1 MKKKQEKIIIYQL
14 LVRLAGNTVRKNK
27 PWGSIR
33 ENGCGK
39 FNDLSERFLE
49 EIAGL
54 GASHIWLTGIPEH
67 ASCTAYPD
75 QEIPADNPLVV
86 KGRAGS
92 PYAIR
97 DYYDVCPDL
106 ATDVDR
112 RMEEFEALIGRCHS
126 SGLTPLI
133 DFVPNHLA
141 RRYHSDHAEGV
152 NRQFGRHDNT
162 SVAFSTDNNFYYL
175 PGQALKL
182 PEEVYQHPTSREVF
196 PAGYEENPAKATGND
211 CFSAA
216 PSYSDWYE
224 TVKLNYGIDYRGK
237 NPSRSGI
244 IPDTLIPDTWSKM
257 LDILLFWAGKNI
269 GGFRCDMAEM
279 VPPSFWEWAIGKI
292 REQYPAI
299 LFIAEIYNPAAYNTY
314 SKAGF
319 DYLYDKAGFYDCIR
333 DIIAEK
339 KEAGALTGVWKSL
352 VGSEGAMLRFVE
364 NHDEQRIA
372 SSHFA
377 GNANAGIPATVAA
390 ACMHQGPLMIYFGQE
405 LGEEARG
412 ISGFSRDDGRTSIF
426 DYCSVPAFRQWFSNG
441 KCTSGNLPAEA
452 ARLRESYKKFLM
464 LCRHPV
470 ISNGNFYDLMWA
482 NPVADKHLYAF
493 IRWDAR
499 HTWII
504 ALNFSGSDNISARIR
519 IPDHFM
525 TISGRKDPAS
535 WTCHPL
541 FNEGTPCRII
551 SKKNTES
558 GLALILQPFS
568 AEIISIKSIC
578 QE

>member
-1 MKKKQEKIIIYQL
+1 MREKIIIYQL
-14 LVRLAGNTVRKNK
+14 LVRLAGNTVSRNK

-39 FNDLSERFLE
+39 FNDLSDRFLK

-54 GASHIWLTGIPEH
+54 GASHIWLTGVQEH
-67 ASCTAYPD
+67 ASCTAYPT
-75 QEIPADNPLVV
+75 QQIPADNPLVV

-106 ATDVDR
+106 ATEVDR

-126 SGLTPLI
+126 AGLVPLI

-141 RRYHSDHAEGV
+141 RRYHSDRAEGI
-152 NRQFGRHDNT
+152 NRQFGRHDDKGI
-162 SVAFSTDNNFYYL
+162 AFGIDNNFYYL
-175 PGQALKL
+175 PGQELKL

-196 PAGYEENPAKATGND
+196 PAGYEEIPAKATGND

-224 TVKLNYGIDYRGK
+224 TVKLNYGIDYRDK
-237 NPSRSGI
+237 NPPPTGK
-244 IPDTLIPDTWSKM
+244 IPDTWRKM
-257 LDILLFWAGKNI
+257 LQVLLFWAGKNI

-279 VPPSFWEWAIGKI
+279 VPSSFWEWAIGKI
-292 REQYPAI
+292 REHFPGI

-314 SKAGF
+314 RKAGF
-319 DYLYDKAGFYDCIR
+319 DYIYDKAGFYDCIR
-333 DIIAEK
+333 DIMTGK

-352 VGSEGAMLRFVE
+352 DGSDGAMLRFVE

-372 SSHFA
+372 SPHFA
-377 GNANAGIPATVAA
+377 GNASAGIPATVAA

-412 ISGFSRDDGRTSIF
+412 TIGFSGDDGKTSIF
-426 DYCSVPAFRQWFSNG
+426 DYCSVPAFRQWFSSG
-441 KCTSGNLPAEA
+441 KCACGNLSAEA
-452 ARLRESYKKFLM
+452 TRLRECYKKILS

-482 NPVADKHLYAF
+482 NPEADKHLYTF

-504 ALNFSGSDNISARIR
+504 ALNFSGSKSIRARIR
-519 IPDHFM
+519 IPDQFR
-525 TISGRKDPAS
+525 TISGRKDA
-535 WTCHPL
+535 TTYTYNLL
-541 FNEGTPCRII
+541 FNGGTSHPI
-551 SKKNTES
+551 SQEEIAES
-558 GLALILQPFS
+558 GLALILRPYS
-568 AEIISIKSIC
+568 AKIIDIRPKARA
-578 QE
+578 